1 VGRALLGFDGG
12 AVAILTVSE
21 LKDWLAISGLLLAG
35 DRHASHPH
43 SP

>member
-1 VGRALLGFDGG
+1 MGRALLGFDGG
-12 AVAILTVSE
+12 AAAILTVSE
-21 LKDWLAISGLLLAG
+21 LKDWLAISGLLAG